1 MFFCTGMFIKGG
13 NVHVHVQQISKLKLY
28 VRKKSEHTSDS
39 QYVKSW
45 QFLATKSVTVPLM
58 SVPFMAP

>member
-1 MFFCTGMFIKGG
+1 MIIREGNLQIK
-13 NVHVHVQQISKLKLY
+13 QIM
-28 VRKKSEHTSDS
+28 HTSDS

-58 SVPFMAP
+58 SVPFKAP